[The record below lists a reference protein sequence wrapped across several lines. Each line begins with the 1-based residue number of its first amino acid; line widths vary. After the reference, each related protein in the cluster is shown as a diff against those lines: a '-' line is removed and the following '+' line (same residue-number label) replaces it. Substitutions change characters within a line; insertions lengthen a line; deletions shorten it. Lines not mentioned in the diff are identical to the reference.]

1 MTREPRFDDPNLVRE
16 PMTVI
21 EDSGRGSVLS
31 LLGRMGK
38 SAFQGRKLGEAF
50 EAWKSMIEGDSLI
63 CLGYAASMSSAGM
76 WPLITWLVERGYVDV
91 LASTSANITEDLLD
105 MMDGTRVYRVDPE
118 HVDDVALAEKGYY
131 RFYDHIV
138 SSKKYDQMETVVTGR
153 FFDELADTWRKP
165 TIPTVR
171 LLFELGNWLNAK
183 GLQKSI
189 LATTARN
196 QVPVFCCGLPDG
208 PIGEGYSTSPKADQA
223 PVVDFFK
230 DYRIATDIMDNAMMS
245 SRGTSVIFLGGGV
258 PKDFLQ
264 ITATSVR
271 TRHGNVDPTPH
282 KASIQITTDNT
293 VFGGLGGATLATEC
307 ISWGKEAHGSANVM
321 CFADI
326 TIVLPIICQG
336 LAEYFGPGHRRA
348 RPKPLKLAEVF

>member
-1 MTREPRFDDPNLVRE
+1 M
-16 PMTVI
+16 
-21 EDSGRGSVLS
+21 
-31 LLGRMGK
+31 LGRMGK

-50 EAWKSMIEGDSLI
+50 EAWKGMIEGDSLI

-76 WPLITWLVERGYVDV
+76 WPLITWLVQRGYVDV

-153 FFDELADTWRKP
+153 FFDELAEPGASPRSRRSGCSSSSGTGSTRRASRSRSWRP
-165 TIPTVR
+165 PR
-171 LLFELGNWLNAK
+171 A
-183 GLQKSI
+183 
-189 LATTARN
+189 A

-208 PIGEGYSTSPKADQA
+208 PIGEGYSTSPKAEQA

-245 SRGTSVIFLGGGV
+245 NRGTSVVFLGGGV

-282 KASIQITTDNT
+282 KASVQITTDNT
-293 VFGGLGGATLATEC
+293 VFGGLGGATLGTEC

-321 CFADI
+321 CFADV
-326 TIVLPIICQG
+326 TIALPIICQG
-336 LAEYFGPGHRRA
+336 LAEHFGRGHRRE
-348 RPKPLKLAEVF
+348 RPKPLKLSEVF

>member
-1 MTREPRFDDPNLVRE
+1 AIGAIMTDLRYDDPSLVRE
-16 PMTVI
+16 PMTVA
-21 EDSGRGSVLS
+21 EDGPRGSVLS
-31 LLGRMGK
+31 LLGRMSK

-50 EAWKSMIEGDSLI
+50 HAWKRMNEGDSLI

-76 WPLITWLVERGYVDV
+76 WPLVTWLVERGYVDV

-105 MMDGTRVYRVDPE
+105 MMDGTGVYRVDPE

-183 GLQKSI
+183 GFQKSI

-245 SRGTSVIFLGGGV
+245 PRGTAV
-258 PKDFLQ
+258 
-264 ITATSVR
+264 
-271 TRHGNVDPTPH
+271 
-282 KASIQITTDNT
+282 
-293 VFGGLGGATLATEC
+293 
-307 ISWGKEAHGSANVM
+307 
-321 CFADI
+321 
-326 TIVLPIICQG
+326 VL
-336 LAEYFGPGHRRA
+336 
-348 RPKPLKLAEVF
+348 

>member
-16 PMTVI
+16 PMTVA

-50 EAWKSMIEGDSLI
+50 EAWKGMIEGESLI

-76 WPLITWLVERGYVDV
+76 WPLITWLVQRGYVDV

-118 HVDDVALAEKGYY
+118 HVDDVALAAKGDS
-131 RFYDHIV
+131 RFYDYSV
-138 SSKKYDQMETVVTGR
+138 SSKQYDQMETLVTGR

-183 GLQKSI
+183 GSEKSI
-189 LATTARN
+189 LAAAARA
-196 QVPVFCCGLPDG
+196 QVPVC
-208 PIGEGYSTSPKADQA
+208 
-223 PVVDFFK
+223 
-230 DYRIATDIMDNAMMS
+230 
-245 SRGTSVIFLGGGV
+245 GGV
-258 PKDFLQ
+258 
-264 ITATSVR
+264 
-271 TRHGNVDPTPH
+271 
-282 KASIQITTDNT
+282 
-293 VFGGLGGATLATEC
+293 
-307 ISWGKEAHGSANVM
+307 
-321 CFADI
+321 
-326 TIVLPIICQG
+326 LPAG
-336 LAEYFGPGHRRA
+336 PPAER
-348 RPKPLKLAEVF
+348 